1 MAALGE
7 HDGTLVSSLGDP
19 DVAKWTPVVVVKPP
33 PPSQPQPSDDPC
45 PALVDGVH
53 VRVLWAHVG
62 PFDRPDAT
70 VLGVLVNYTASAVTA
85 VDHSGAVAEVPV
97 RATAVFVDV
106 TRPPVRTFAEPPTY
120 EFRLPE
126 DFYYPFWSSDGPA
139 VPPGVTATTAGAGG
153 AQRRSAVPSLLS
165 SALAVSYCA
174 AR

>member
-45 PALVDGVH
+45 PALIDGVH

-62 PFDRPDAT
+62 AFDRPDAT
-70 VLGVLVNYTASAVTA
+70 VLGALVNYTASGVAAVHRGGTA
-85 VDHSGAVAEVPV
+85 ELPV

-126 DFYYPFWSSDGPA
+126 DFYYPFWSPDGPA
-139 VPPGVTATTAGAGG
+139 VAPGITATTAGSA
-153 AQRRSAVPSLLS
+153 AERRSAVPSLLWWTF
-165 SALAVSYCA
+165 AVSYCA